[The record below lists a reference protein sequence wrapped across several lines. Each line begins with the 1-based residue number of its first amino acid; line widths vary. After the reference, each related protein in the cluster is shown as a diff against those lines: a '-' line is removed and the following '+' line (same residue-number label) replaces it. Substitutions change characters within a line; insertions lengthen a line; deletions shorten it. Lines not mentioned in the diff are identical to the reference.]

1 VSRAVRRRQPEAE
14 IQRAVFE
21 HLRIRRATGVFAF
34 HCPNGGARRPIEA
47 AILKGL
53 GVTAGVP
60 DVIAIK
66 DGCTY
71 ALELKAPGG
80 KLTDNQRATHSAMIR
95 AGTQVAVADNLDD
108 ALDLL
113 EGWRLLRGTTQG

>member
-1 VSRAVRRRQPEAE
+1 
-14 IQRAVFE
+14 
-21 HLRIRRATGVFAF
+21 LRIRPATGVFAF

-53 GVTAGVP
+53 GVVAGVP
-60 DVIAIK
+60 DVIAIR
-66 DGCTY
+66 DGRTY

-80 KLTDNQRATHSAMIR
+80 KLTENQRATHSAMTR
-95 AGTQVAVADNLDD
+95 AGAQVAVADNLDD

-113 EGWRLLRGTTQG
+113 GLGVTTGDDDVKLCLTGHAACGGAHKQN

>member
-1 VSRAVRRRQPEAE
+1 VPRLRRRQPEAA

-21 HLRIRRATGVFAF
+21 HLRIRPAPGVFAF

-53 GVTAGVP
+53 GVVAGVP

-66 DGCTY
+66 DDRTY
-71 ALELKAPGG
+71 ALELKAPRAR
-80 KLTDNQRATHSAMIR
+80 LTESQIATHSAMTR
-95 AGTQVAVADNLDD
+95 SSVQVAVADNLDD
-108 ALDLL
+108 ALALL
-113 EGWRLLRGTTQG
+113 EEWRILIGKLQ